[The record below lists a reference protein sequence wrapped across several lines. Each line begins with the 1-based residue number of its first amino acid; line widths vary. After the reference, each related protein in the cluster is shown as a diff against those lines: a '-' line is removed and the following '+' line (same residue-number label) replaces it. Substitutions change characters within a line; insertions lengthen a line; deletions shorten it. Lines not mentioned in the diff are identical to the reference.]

1 MNYIKIN
8 GEQFELPTNP
18 EKVNSVLNHIEM
30 CKEGLKQFVK
40 LTPILGG
47 EQKRI
52 SAAVLRVSKIYY
64 NIDENF

>member
-18 EKVNSVLNHIEM
+18 DKVNSVLNHIQM
-30 CKEGLKQFVK
+30 CIKGLKQFVK

-47 EQKRI
+47 EEKRI
-52 SAAVLRVSKIYY
+52 SAGVLRVSKIYY
-64 NIDENF
+64 HLDDTF